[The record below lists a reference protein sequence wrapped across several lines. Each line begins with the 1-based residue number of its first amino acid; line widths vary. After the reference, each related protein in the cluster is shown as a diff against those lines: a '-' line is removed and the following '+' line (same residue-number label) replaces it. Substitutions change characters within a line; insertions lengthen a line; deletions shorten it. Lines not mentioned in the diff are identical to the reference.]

1 MPSSPGYKRN
11 YKEEWKDAKARGEGA
26 DNAQRHRARYEME
39 KAGKVHKND
48 GVDIGHK
55 KAIKRGG
62 TNGGTNAAGNL
73 EVQPRSKNRS
83 FSRNKDGSMKSETS
97 RREKK

>member
-11 YKEEWKDAKARGEGA
+11 YKEEWKDAKARGEGD

-62 TNGGTNAAGNL
+62 TNAVSNL
-73 EVQPRSKNRS
+73 EVQSRSENRS

-97 RREKK
+97 KRERK

>member
-1 MPSSPGYKRN
+1 MPSSPNYKRN
-11 YKEEWKDAKARGEGA
+11 YKEEWKDAKTRGEGD

-62 TNGGTNAAGNL
+62 TNAVSNL
-73 EVQPRSKNRS
+73 EVQSRSENRS
-83 FSRNKDGSMKSETS
+83 FSRNSDGSMKSEVS
-97 RREKK
+97 KREKKR

>member
-11 YKEEWKDAKARGEGA
+11 YKEEWKDAKARGEGD

-39 KAGKVHKND
+39 KAGKVHRND
-48 GVDIGHK
+48 GKDVGHK
-55 KAIKRGG
+55 TVIKRGG
-62 TNGGTNAAGNL
+62 INALSNL
-73 EVQPRSKNRS
+73 KVQSVSENRS
-83 FSRNKDGSMKSETS
+83 FARGKDGSMKSETS

>member
-48 GVDIGHK
+48 GRDVGHVK
-55 KAIKRGG
+55 HIKRGG
-62 TNGGTNAAGNL
+62 TNAPSNL
-73 EVQPRSKNRS
+73 KVQSVSENRS
-83 FSRNKDGSMKSETS
+83 FARNKDGSMKSETS

>member
-11 YKEEWKDAKARGEGA
+11 YKEEWKDAKARGEGD

-55 KAIKRGG
+55 KAISK
-62 TNGGTNAAGNL
+62 GGTNAAGNL
-73 EVQPRSKNRS
+73 KVQSVSENRS
-83 FSRNKDGSMKSETS
+83 FARNKDGSMKSETS

>member
-1 MPSSPGYKRN
+1 MPSAPGYKRD
-11 YKEEWKDAKARGEGA
+11 YKQEWATAKARGEGD

-48 GVDIGHK
+48 GRDVGHK
-55 KAIKRGG
+55 TAIKRGG
-62 TNGGTNAAGNL
+62 TNAPSNL
-73 EVQPRSKNRS
+73 KVQSVAENRS
-83 FSRNKDGSMKSETS
+83 FARNKDGSMKSETS